1 MTKSSPQQEIA
12 ALSSAKRGLTFLT
25 ANDWTLIADK
35 AVRKQFNPG
44 DALIKKGQP
53 NHGIYILL
61 HGSASVVIPPQM
73 KKILIDT
80 GEICGEISFLDDLPA
95 TITVVA
101 DEELET
107 YFLDRATLQKLFELF
122 PHLGS
127 RFYHSLASGLAR
139 RLRELIDSPDP
150 AGKS

>member
-1 MTKSSPQQEIA
+1 MTKPSPQQEIA
-12 ALSSAKRGLTFLT
+12 ALSSAKRGLIFLT

-35 AVRKQFNPG
+35 AVRKQWKPG
-44 DALIKKGQP
+44 EVLIRKGQS

-61 HGSASVVIPPQM
+61 RGAASVEIPPQ
-73 KKILIDT
+73 KKKVVIDA
-80 GEICGEISFLDDLPA
+80 GEICGEISFLDELPA
-95 TITVVA
+95 TITVTA
-101 DEELET
+101 HEELEA

-139 RLRELIDSPDP
+139 RLRELIDSPEP